1 VVPTVSFPFLKS
13 GIHCSLVPV
22 APETN
27 KMIAMKTTKKLTC
40 LLMLMFALNNTKAQT
55 EAAGSKITITN
66 FNVYENN
73 DQLFINWQTDGV
85 VDANYWQVQRSTDG
99 KNYATI
105 AFVLGADPRQA
116 ANHYQYKVKMRKRGE
131 SKLFYR
137 LSPVDK
143 NDKEISTEIISAT
156 K

>member
-1 VVPTVSFPFLKS
+1 
-13 GIHCSLVPV
+13 
-22 APETN
+22 
-27 KMIAMKTTKKLTC
+27 MKTTKKITC
-40 LLMLMFALNNTKAQT
+40 LLMLMFVLNKTNAQT
-55 EAAGSKITITN
+55 EATGTKITITN

-105 AFVLGADPRQA
+105 ALVLGADPSKG
-116 ANHYQYKVKMRKRGE
+116 ANHFQYKVKMRKRGE

-137 LSPVDK
+137 LNPVDQ
-143 NDKEISTEIISAT
+143 NEKEINIKIIPAT